1 MRNLLAFL
9 IISILI
15 PLKGISQTSKIDTT
29 ITCIPN
35 AQLKQAILLIE
46 EGKVI
51 KQELSLTK
59 QIVKVMEYQLA
70 NKDSAINYL
79 QLKGLDWKSLND
91 KNEQLIINY
100 QKQISNQ
107 QENIQFQEKKSEKYR
122 KQRILYTIVA
132 ATIGFFIT
140 KI

>member
-1 MRNLLAFL
+1 MAFL

-59 QIVKVMEYQLA
+59 QIVKVMQYQLA

-79 QLKGLDWKSLND
+79 QLKGLDWKLLND

-107 QENIQFQEKKSEKYR
+107 QENIQLQEKKSEKYR